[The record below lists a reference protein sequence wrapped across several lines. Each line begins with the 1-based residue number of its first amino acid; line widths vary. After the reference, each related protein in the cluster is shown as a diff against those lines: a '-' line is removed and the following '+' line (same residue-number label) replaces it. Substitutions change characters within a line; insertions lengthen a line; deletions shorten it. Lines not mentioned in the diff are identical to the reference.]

1 MLHDSLICIKIY
13 MIDRDY
19 SILDESVNHIIT
31 DGWFTNLFEKE
42 LIGTHQQLRN
52 GREASLKRIEFQYL

>member
-1 MLHDSLICIKIY
+1 